1 MGKLLRSLRKAAF
14 QSQHGRCYYCRF
26 PMWEG
31 DRTEFCRLRGVP
43 PAVAAHAQSTA
54 EHLIAQQD
62 GGLDVADNIVAACAW
77 CNRMRHEGR
86 GGCAPSAADY
96 MRVVRERV
104 TAGVWHPLARY
115 LASVGRLNVP
125 CATGGATRKSVSS
138 TSTTTKADPSG
149 QHEAASAKI
158 SHPRRRGC
166 RQCDRPKNSQAEMR
180 TRESVNASSTAR
192 PATTPPR
199 LGQPQSSPAET
210 S

>member
-1 MGKLLRSLRKAAF
+1 MGKLLRSLRRAAF
-14 QSQHGRCYYCRF
+14 QSQHGQCYYCRF

-86 GGCAPSAADY
+86 GRCAPSAADY

-104 TAGVWHPLARY
+104 TAGVWHPLVRY

-125 CATGGATRKSVSS
+125 SVKGVVARTSDSS
-138 TSTTTKADPSG
+138 ASTLKIVPNA
-149 QHEAASAKI
+149 QHVAASSKT
-158 SHPRRRGC
+158 SRPRRRDC
-166 RQCDRPKNSQAEMR
+166 RQCDRPRNNQAEMR

-199 LGQPQSSPAET
+199 LGQPQSSPAAT